1 MPDGGLDEPPLSSR
15 RLYILFNSYIVT
27 RRKERR
33 FFSNEA
39 YSRGMREHG
48 EHEGSRGGWRF
59 LEFHV
64 DCDNYSE
71 TYTHTYTHTHI
82 HVPFFAKV
90 RNRTSSAKDGLGF
103 SVCDCCGRMM
113 RPRVACRY
121 HNDGSM
127 SESQCWILPVSTFR

>member
-71 TYTHTYTHTHI
+71 TYTHTYTHTHTHTCLSSRKYGI
-82 HVPFFAKV
+82 VRALRKMDLDFPFAI
-90 RNRTSSAKDGLGF
+90 
-103 SVCDCCGRMM
+103 
-113 RPRVACRY
+113 VAV
-121 HNDGSM
+121 
-127 SESQCWILPVSTFR
+127 E